1 MQIDSQPIIE
11 TKRLTLVCCDLKTL
25 DAIFLGDAALAD
37 YLKINIPEKW
47 TEFGEPAFRWT
58 YDKILKQGEDRK
70 WLSYLPVLKGEN
82 MLVGSCGFKGG
93 PKDGMIEIG
102 YEVAQAYRC
111 NGLATEIA
119 TALIKFAFADD
130 AIKLVQAHTLA
141 QENESGTVLK
151 KCGMN
156 KTGEF
161 EDPEDGKVWRWE
173 IKK

>member
-1 MQIDSQPIIE
+1 MQIDTGHIIE
-11 TKRLTLVCCDLKTL
+11 TKRLTLVCCDLETL
-25 DAIFLGDAALAD
+25 DAVFLGDAALAD
-37 YLKINIPEKW
+37 HLKINIPEKW

-58 YDKILKQGEDRK
+58 YDKISKQGEDMK

-111 NGLATEIA
+111 KGLATEMA
-119 TALIKFAFADD
+119 TALTKFAFADSD
-130 AIKLVQAHTLA
+130 INLVQAHTLA
-141 QENESGTVLK
+141 QEHESGSVFK

-161 EDPEDGKVWRWE
+161 EDTEDGKVWRWE